1 MEKKKFEE
9 LQLSEETLKVIN
21 ELKFE
26 YATEI
31 QEKTIP
37 LIKE

>member
-1 MEKKKFEE
+1 MENKTFSELNLTEE
-9 LQLSEETLKVIN
+9 ILKVIN

-31 QEKTIP
+31 QEKSIP
-37 LIKE
+37 VIK